1 MTTLQNDNFF
11 SFSVLRHPFIKL
23 FHLSNLLQM
32 PNDHRMLDVE
42 FFGNF
47 CSYKIS
53 FFFFNMK
60 CFMNLCVILAQG
72 PCSSLYR
79 SNFSI
84 CAAKASTRI
93 SFDGCS
99 RLVVVNFW
107 WPATMLLISIISS
120 PLHNFLNHHCTV
132 HLLAACW
139 AKCIVDVVSYLCCF
153 TTHFKLKKIAWICF
167 LSNIISIV

>member
-1 MTTLQNDNFF
+1 MTIFF
-11 SFSVLRHPFIKL
+11 L
-23 FHLSNLLQM
+23 FLFWGTHLSSFFTFLICFKCQM
-32 PNDHRMLDVE
+32 TIECLMLSSLATSVVIR
-42 FFGNF
+42 G
-47 CSYKIS
+47 SA
-53 FFFFNMK
+53 FFFFFLNMK
-60 CFMNLCVILAQG
+60 RFMNLCVILAQG
-72 PCSSLYR
+72 PCWSLYR

-84 CAAKASTRI
+84 CAAKASTKI

-107 WPATMLLISIISS
+107 WPATMLLLSIISS

-132 HLLAACW
+132 HWLAVCW

-153 TTHFKLKKIAWICF
+153 TTHFELKKIAWICF

>member
-1 MTTLQNDNFF
+1 MTIFF
-11 SFSVLRHPFIKL
+11 LFLFWGTRLSSFFTCPICFKCQMTIECLMLSSLATSVVIRLA
-23 FHLSNLLQM
+23 
-32 PNDHRMLDVE
+32 
-42 FFGNF
+42 
-47 CSYKIS
+47 